1 MEAEV
6 FLELLKAIVSLF
18 IIVDPVGVLPFVVS
32 LTGGLSTHERRRL
45 VDRSVVAGT
54 FLLLV
59 FSIGGQ
65 GLLWVLGIELPSF
78 TVAGGLLLLILAL
91 RILVQGGE
99 GWGTQ
104 GKTSGVFPIAFP
116 LLAGPGAITTVIFS
130 INSLGILFSVITV
143 LIVMG
148 LTWLILRSIEP
159 VLRAIGESGADAVA
173 RIMSVFVAAIG
184 VQYIV
189 SGLAEMSSLF

>member
-6 FLELLKAIVSLF
+6 FLELLKAVVALF

-32 LTGGLSTHERRRL
+32 LTGGLSSHERRRL
-45 VDRSVVAGT
+45 VDRSVVVGT
-54 FLLLV
+54 VLLLV

-65 GLLWVLGIELPSF
+65 GVLWVLGIDLSSF
-78 TVAGGLLLLILAL
+78 TVAGGLLLLILAV

-104 GKTSGVFPIAFP
+104 GKSSGIFPLAFP

-130 INSLGILFSVITV
+130 INALGIPYSIIPV

-159 VLRAIGESGADAVA
+159 MLKIIGESGADAVA

-189 SGLAEMSSLF
+189 SGLAEMSSLL

>member
-1 MEAEV
+1 M
-6 FLELLKAIVSLF
+6 F

-32 LTGGLSTHERRRL
+32 LTGGLSSHERKRL
-45 VDRSVVAGT
+45 VDRSVVVGT

-65 GLLWVLGIELPSF
+65 GVLWVLGIELPSF
-78 TVAGGLLLLILAL
+78 TVAGGLLLLILAV

-104 GKTSGVFPIAFP
+104 GKSSGIFPLAFP

-130 INSLGILFSVITV
+130 INALGIPFSVIPV

-148 LTWLILRSIEP
+148 LTWLILRSVEP
-159 VLRAIGESGADAVA
+159 MLRIIGESGADAVA

-184 VQYIV
+184 VQYVV
-189 SGLAEMSSLF
+189 SGLSEMSSLL

>member
-65 GLLWVLGIELPSF
+65 GVLWVLGIELPSF

-130 INSLGILFSVITV
+130 INSLGIPFSVITV

>member
-6 FLELLKAIVSLF
+6 FLELLKAVVALF

-32 LTGGLSTHERRRL
+32 LTGGLSSHERKRL
-45 VDRSVVAGT
+45 VDRSVVVGT

-65 GLLWVLGIELPSF
+65 GVLWVLGIELPSF
-78 TVAGGLLLLILAL
+78 TVAGGLLLLILAV

-104 GKTSGVFPIAFP
+104 GKSSGIFPLAFP

-130 INSLGILFSVITV
+130 INALGIPFSVIPV

-148 LTWLILRSIEP
+148 LTWLILRSVEP
-159 VLRAIGESGADAVA
+159 MLRIIGESGADAVA

-184 VQYIV
+184 VQYVV
-189 SGLAEMSSLF
+189 SGLSEMSSLL

>member
-6 FLELLKAIVSLF
+6 FLELLKAVVALF

-32 LTGGLSTHERRRL
+32 LTGGLSSHERRRL
-45 VDRSVVAGT
+45 VDRSVVVGT
-54 FLLLV
+54 VLLLV

-65 GLLWVLGIELPSF
+65 GVLWVLGIDLSSF
-78 TVAGGLLLLILAL
+78 TVAGGLLLLILAV

-104 GKTSGVFPIAFP
+104 GKSSGIFPLAFP

-130 INSLGILFSVITV
+130 INALGIPFSVIPV

-148 LTWLILRSIEP
+148 LTWLILRSVEP
-159 VLRAIGESGADAVA
+159 MLRIIGESGADAVA

-184 VQYIV
+184 VQYVV
-189 SGLAEMSSLF
+189 SGLSEMSSLL